1 MEETYSLWTGLIYV
15 FNLIVGT
22 GALTLPAAVLKAGW
36 IVGIAML
43 CFLAIVSYITL
54 TFVVEAMATANA
66 ITQWYKMKRLK
77 RINQGIGDD
86 DDDHDNVDDDD
97 DDVERINDDNDEND
111 SMLSSEDAPLYSAGT
126 LRNFPPMPVTFF
138 SIDEK
143 VEMGQMARLFFP
155 KVGQFLFY
163 LTFCLYLFGDLSIY
177 SAAISKSLVDVVCEA
192 DRNSSLL
199 KDNEPCFE
207 NYNIT
212 QKTAYRL
219 FLSAFLV
226 VFGPFVFFNVQ
237 KTKYLQ
243 ILTSLTRWLAFTS
256 MIALAIRRLLSPSL
270 PHGDPTPAHLHGV
283 PTLFGACIYSFMCHH
298 SLPGLL
304 APIHATSKRR
314 LLPGLAADYLLILLF
329 YLTLVL
335 TGIFAF
341 PDLQPLYTLNFTP
354 RPGDSGYL
362 RAVDYFLA
370 LFPVFTLS
378 TSFPVI
384 AVTLRSNLQAL
395 LSPSTPYCI
404 RQIIVPAFGVIA
416 PVLLAVVVDDVNTL
430 VGFTGSYAGT
440 GIQYLIPAFL
450 LISAKSAVPPELAR
464 YRNPFASPFRSTTW
478 LVLVICWSIVCI
490 TFVSINLIKY

>member
-1 MEETYSLWTGLIYV
+1 MMSISV
-15 FNLIVGT
+15 FGRFQANGKIGCDLG
-22 GALTLPAAVLKAGW
+22 
-36 IVGIAML
+36 
-43 CFLAIVSYITL
+43 YITL

-66 ITQWYKMKRLK
+66 ITNWYKMERLK

-86 DDDHDNVDDDD
+86 DDDDNDDD
-97 DDVERINDDNDEND
+97 DDVERINDDDDGFDDDHDDDDYNNEND
-111 SMLSSEDAPLYSAGT
+111 SLISSEDALLSSAGT

-138 SIDEK
+138 TIDKK

-155 KVGQFLFY
+155 KFGQFLFY

-177 SAAISKSLVDVVCEA
+177 SAAVSKSLVDVVCRA

-199 KDNEPCFE
+199 KANEPCFE
-207 NYNIT
+207 NSNIT

-226 VFGPFVFFNVQ
+226 IFGPFVFFNVQ

-243 ILTSLTRWLAFTS
+243 ILTSLTRWLAFTA
-256 MIALAIRRLLSPSL
+256 MIALAVRRLLSSAE
-270 PHGDPTPAHLHGV
+270 PHGRPQPVRNAGV
-283 PTLFGACIYSFMCHH
+283 LELFGACIYSFMCHH
-298 SLPGLL
+298 SLPALL
-304 APIHATSKRR
+304 TPISPKSNLKR
-314 LLPGLAADYLLILLF
+314 GLAADYLLILLF

-341 PDLQPLYTLNFTP
+341 PDIQQLYTLNFTP
-354 RPGDSGYL
+354 EPGDPRYL
-362 RAVDYFLA
+362 LFVDYFLA

-395 LSPSTPYCI
+395 LSPSSPYCV
-404 RQIIVPAFGVIA
+404 RQIIVPALGVIA
-416 PVLLAVVVDDVNTL
+416 PVLLAVIVDDVNTL

-464 YRNPFASPFRSTTW
+464 YRNPYASPFRSNTW
-478 LVLVICWSIVCI
+478 LVLVIGWSVICV